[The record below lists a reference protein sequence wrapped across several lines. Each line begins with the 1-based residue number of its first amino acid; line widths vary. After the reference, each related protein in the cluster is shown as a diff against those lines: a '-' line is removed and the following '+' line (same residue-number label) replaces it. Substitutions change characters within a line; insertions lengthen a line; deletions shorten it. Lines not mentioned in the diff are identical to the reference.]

1 MWTFAHVVAALLFG
15 GLTWGVSEFLIEPR
29 FEEGFDPG
37 LFAEVNAAVGALC
50 GWSIMG
56 SRAARVTAS
65 GAISMGF
72 TAIFMT
78 VAAAL
83 LLQSFYDMLVR
94 SLRREYDGPAA
105 AVIDVFELMWEHLQ
119 TMSSIEVWVALIS
132 GGVLAGMITGFF
144 GRIWR

>member
-15 GLTWGVSEFLIEPR
+15 GLTWGVSEILIEPR
-29 FEEGFDPG
+29 FPEGFDPG
-37 LFAEVNAAVGALC
+37 LFAEVNAVIGAFC

-56 SRAARVTAS
+56 SRAARVTGV
-65 GAISMGF
+65 GALNMGF
-72 TAIFMT
+72 TAIVMT

-83 LLQSFYDMLVR
+83 FLQSFYDMLVR
-94 SLRREYDGPAA
+94 SMRREYDGPAE

-119 TMSSIEVWVALIS
+119 TMSTVPVWGALIA
-132 GGVLAGMITGFF
+132 GGMVAGVITGYF